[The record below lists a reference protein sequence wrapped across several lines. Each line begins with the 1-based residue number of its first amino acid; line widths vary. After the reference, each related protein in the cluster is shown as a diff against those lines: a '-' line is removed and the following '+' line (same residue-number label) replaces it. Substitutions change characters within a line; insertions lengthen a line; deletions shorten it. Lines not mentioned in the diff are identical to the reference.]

1 LFLAR
6 GFLRARLR
14 SSFDF
19 RRTTV
24 ARVPFIRALREAAG
38 RYRVGLRVCRLP
50 PKIGANMA
58 PTVFS
63 CRQIERN
70 VD

>member
-1 LFLAR
+1 LID
-6 GFLRARLR
+6 R
-14 SSFDF
+14 SLPDEG
-19 RRTTV
+19 RT
-24 ARVPFIRALREAAG
+24 AISIIRALREALG
-38 RYRVGLRVCRLP
+38 RDEVSSRVWRVR
-50 PKIGANMA
+50 PKIDANMA